1 MSKIKNAAL
10 DQYGAKPFK
19 QQQFGTAG
27 TEGVKYTYLGDLTW
41 TARPCS
47 ESVLIDASELTKL
60 SILFTCLSCSHLL

>member
-27 TEGVKYTYLGDLTW
+27 AERVNRYQQRTDQTGINTF
-41 TARPCS
+41 S
-47 ESVLIDASELTKL
+47 DASGCFQWVSSKMQV
-60 SILFTCLSCSHLL
+60 SNA